1 MSKEIYLISGL
12 GADERVFQRL
22 DYQHHKPIY
31 IHWIAPK
38 HKESIRDY
46 ATRLLT
52 QITSEKPWLLG
63 VSFGGM
69 IATEIAQQMDCEG
82 IILVSTTTTREE
94 IPVLYRL
101 AGKLHLHRCL
111 PTALLKRANA
121 FTCWL
126 FGMKTIP
133 EKQLL
138 KSILQDT
145 ERLFLSWAINAI
157 LHWDNRKPINYT
169 LRLHGSKDRILPISN
184 LNDTDVVIL
193 DGGHLMIYSNAD
205 TVNAVLQSMP
215 PFSSREST

>member
-1 MSKEIYLISGL
+1 
-12 GADERVFQRL
+12 
-22 DYQHHKPIY
+22 
-31 IHWIAPK
+31 
-38 HKESIRDY
+38 
-46 ATRLLT
+46 
-52 QITSEKPWLLG
+52 
-63 VSFGGM
+63 
-69 IATEIAQQMDCEG
+69 
-82 IILVSTTTTREE
+82 
-94 IPVLYRL
+94 
-101 AGKLHLHRCL
+101 
-111 PTALLKRANA
+111 
-121 FTCWL
+121 
-126 FGMKTIP
+126 MKTIP